1 MTKRPMSIIAS
12 LCLSFAFLLTTA
24 HAQNGDATPPRR
36 EVAVTFDDL
45 PATNLSDA
53 PAVRD
58 MTRKLLSRV
67 KARGVPA
74 IGFVNEGKLWRDGKH
89 DEVLI
94 STLQMWLDAGFDLG
108 NHTYS
113 HPNLHT
119 TTLDNY
125 QADVV
130 RGETITR
137 RLLQRKGMR
146 LKYFRHPHLYTGQ
159 TPEIKNALAR
169 FLDRRGYRIA
179 PVTVDNADYIFAFV
193 YADAKR
199 RGDTATMTRIADA
212 YVPYMEGMF
221 EFFEKLSV
229 GVAGYEIRQVL
240 LLHANELNADTFDQL
255 AAMMKRRGYAFITL
269 EQALQD
275 KAYRLPDNYV
285 GRRGI
290 SWLHRWGMTKGMGDL
305 LATEPD
311 TPLWVRDLFT
321 TRQRNARGDHPDA
334 MVSGL
339 SVERGE

>member
-1 MTKRPMSIIAS
+1 MTKHYKHLIAS
-12 LCLSFAFLLTTA
+12 LCLTFACLLTTA
-24 HAQNGDATPPRR
+24 YAQGVEQTPRR
-36 EVAVTFDDL
+36 QVAVTFDDL
-45 PATNLSDA
+45 PATYLSDVA
-53 PAVRD
+53 SIRD

-67 KARGVPA
+67 KAHNIPA
-74 IGFVNEGKLWRDGKH
+74 IGFVNEGKLWRNGKH
-89 DEVLI
+89 DETLI
-94 STLQMWLDAGFDLG
+94 STLRMWLDEGFDLG

-113 HPNLHT
+113 HPNLHAI
-119 TTLDNY
+119 TLDNY
-125 QADVV
+125 QADIV

-146 LKYFRHPHLYTGQ
+146 LGYFRHPHLYTGH
-159 TPEIKNALAR
+159 TPEIKSALAR
-169 FLDRRGYRIA
+169 FLDGRGYRVA
-179 PVTVDNADYIFAFV
+179 PVTIDNADYIFASV

-199 RGDTATMTRIADA
+199 RGDAATVKRIADA

-275 KAYRLPDNYV
+275 KAYNLPDAYV

-305 LATEPD
+305 LATEPEA
-311 TPLWVRDLFT
+311 PGWVRDLFN
-321 TRQRNARGDHPDA
+321 TRQRNARRA
-334 MVSGL
+334 ARS
-339 SVERGE
+339 